1 MNMKHQAI
9 FALYNNVVKVTGSG
23 DGIVAHDINGNVV
36 SWDATAVSN
45 KEVDLLAEFRLT
57 ELRTERNRLLA
68 ETDWWDMSDT
78 ATMTDA
84 QKTYR
89 QSLRDITKTYKSMD
103 DDGFS
108 WPTKPS

>member
-1 MNMKHQAI
+1 MNIRHQAI

-23 DGIVAHDINGNVV
+23 DGVVAHDINGNVV

-45 KEVDLLAEFRLT
+45 KEVDILAEFRLT

>member
-23 DGIVAHDINGNVV
+23 DGVVAHDINGNVV

>member
-1 MNMKHQAI
+1 MNIRHQAI
-9 FALYNNVVKVTGSG
+9 FSLYNNVVKVTGSG
-23 DGIVAHDINGNVV
+23 DGVVAHDINENVV

-84 QKTYR
+84 QKKYR
-89 QSLRDITKTYKSMD
+89 QDLRDITNTYKNLD
-103 DDGFS
+103 DVS

>member
-9 FALYNNVVKVTGSG
+9 FELYNNVVKVTGSG
-23 DGIVAHDINGNVV
+23 DGVVAHDINGNVV
-36 SWDATAVSN
+36 SWDAAAVSN
-45 KEVDLLAEFRLT
+45 KEVEILAEFRLT

-84 QKTYR
+84 QKKYR
-89 QSLRDITKTYKSMD
+89 QDLRDITNTYKNLD
-103 DDGFS
+103 DVS

>member
-1 MNMKHQAI
+1 MKHDAI
-9 FALYNNVVKVTGSG
+9 IALNSSIVRVITKRATGQTIAY
-23 DGIVAHDINGNVV
+23 DDKDNEV
-36 SWDATAVSN
+36 SWDADAVATKEAELTAAL
-45 KEVDLLAEFRLT
+45 KLEDLRV
-57 ELRTERNRLLA
+57 ERNRLIT

-78 ATMTDA
+78 ATMADA
-84 QKTYR
+84 QTPYR

>member
-1 MNMKHQAI
+1 MNMKHQSI
-9 FALYNNVVKVTGSG
+9 FSLYNNVVKVTGSG
-23 DGIVAHDINGNVV
+23 DGVVAHDLNGNVV

-45 KEVDLLAEFRLT
+45 KEVEILAEFRLT

-78 ATMTDA
+78 ETMTDA
-84 QKTYR
+84 QKKYR
-89 QSLRDITKTYKSMD
+89 QDLRDITNTYKNLD
-103 DDGFS
+103 DVS

>member
-1 MNMKHQAI
+1 
-9 FALYNNVVKVTGSG
+9 
-23 DGIVAHDINGNVV
+23 
-36 SWDATAVSN
+36 
-45 KEVDLLAEFRLT
+45 
-57 ELRTERNRLLA
+57 
-68 ETDWWDMSDT
+68 MSDT

-103 DDGFS
+103 DAGFS

>member
-1 MNMKHQAI
+1 MNMRHQAI

-23 DGIVAHDINGNVV
+23 DGVVAHDINGNVV
-36 SWDATAVSN
+36 SWDKTAVSN
-45 KEVDLLAEFRLT
+45 KEVDILAELRLT
-57 ELRTERNRLLA
+57 ELRTERNKLLA

-84 QKTYR
+84 QKKYR
-89 QSLRDITKTYKSMD
+89 QDLRDITNTYKNLD
-103 DDGFS
+103 DVS